1 MHPRVLISN
10 DREESTQ
17 VIYIRKPIFYS
28 PLARKYVKECTRISS
43 SSILYPV
50 LEALVNA
57 IGLAKIGISNFAVS
71 KLANLAL
78 SAFFSVQPEFSG
90 PTLTLFDFCAERE
103 GDLFIV
109 LQCLCGFSC
118 YCMTCHIPLSGTA
131 LQRGHDRGRPLK
143 RGRPRKY
150 ATAKDKAT
158 ADTQRRRNKRQK
170 AAARD
175 RGLPYSKFH
184 NLHYPI
190 QQLSPVKIFPW
201 HPLLA
206 FC

>member
-90 PTLTLFDFCAERE
+90 PTLTLFDFCVRTSEYESAQANTLLLRYKRV
-103 GDLFIV
+103 DVYIV
-109 LQCLCGFSC
+109 GILTVANLA
-118 YCMTCHIPLSGTA
+118 CHIPLSGTA
-131 LQRGHDRGRPLK
+131 LQRGHDRGVGPIK
-143 RGRPRKY
+143 M
-150 ATAKDKAT
+150 
-158 ADTQRRRNKRQK
+158 NKTN
-170 AAARD
+170 
-175 RGLPYSKFH
+175 GTST
-184 NLHYPI
+184 
-190 QQLSPVKIFPW
+190 
-201 HPLLA
+201 
-206 FC
+206 